1 MFILQENVFEGW
13 KPQNFKRKY
22 PHILWTPAYLSWK
35 WWGHGWCRIVG
46 GVWVG
51 GDTEVC
57 QIRLEVNY
65 QSCSGPGL
73 GQSSISQQHHQH
85 PAQQTTANNSKYLL
99 YFKTGKLEARSMC
112 LLSCTLCHR
121 QQSTRATL
129 LDNWK
134 APSDPINSISRQWLL
149 LLVVPSFL
157 FGIPI
162 LVIIR
167 RRAPDTVLIWSC
179 SVLFRSSIN
188 NPTWRS
194 FYAPAFC
201 SPRQSSLCWKW
212 K

>member
-1 MFILQENVFEGW
+1 MIIVLFLVF
-13 KPQNFKRKY
+13 QLTCRF
-22 PHILWTPAYLSWK
+22 WTKKEA
-35 WWGHGWCRIVG
+35 GGGAGVG
-46 GVWVG
+46 GGVGAGLLEECELEGIQRSAKSDWRWIIRVARVPAWVRAASANI
-51 GDTEVC
+51 TTTPTTP
-57 QIRLEVNY
+57 
-65 QSCSGPGL
+65 S
-73 GQSSISQQHHQH
+73 
-85 PAQQTTANNSKYLL
+85 TANNSKYLL

-134 APSDPINSISRQWLL
+134 APSDPINSISRKWLL

-194 FYAPAFC
+194 FYTPAFC
-201 SPRQSSLCWKW
+201 SPRHSSLCWKW